1 MTYQEFCSSFLTRLT
16 EKKDLGVK
24 PGEIQFYP
32 EGLSDGDEG
41 YDERFV
47 RETNLRYNQTESDV
61 LIGDYVTVTKTK
73 SEKLSQVSRFS
84 LEELYDRQE
93 EEGWDSVWRYVQGS
107 IKAAGEM
114 LETGVLEQMQN
125 YAADQGQAADSAHLF
140 QRLQTGSS
148 RSMCMSGT
156 VTWLWYSI

>member
-1 MTYQEFCSSFLTRLT
+1 MTYQEFCSNFLTRLT

-41 YDERFV
+41 YDEQFV
-47 RETNLRYNQTESDV
+47 RETNLRYNQTESGV
-61 LIGDYVTVTKTK
+61 LLGDYVTVTKAK

-93 EEGWDSVWRYVQGS
+93 EEGWDSVWHP
-107 IKAAGEM
+107 A
-114 LETGVLEQMQN
+114 
-125 YAADQGQAADSAHLF
+125 LF
-140 QRLQTGSS
+140 HA
-148 RSMCMSGT
+148 
-156 VTWLWYSI
+156 

>member
-16 EKKDLGVK
+16 EKKALGVK

-47 RETNLRYNQTESDV
+47 RETNLRYNQTESGV

-125 YAADQGQAADSAHLF
+125 YELIRDKLLIRPIYFSDCRRELKEYVYERYGDVALD
-140 QRLQTGSS
+140 R
-148 RSMCMSGT
+148 
-156 VTWLWYSI
+156 V